1 MAALRDCSKDAVGEG
16 QYIRFRWRGCS
27 CNQALTLKEIFCES
41 QGEGVTMKAFSAFLD
56 LKRRKDWDCE
66 ISS

>member
-1 MAALRDCSKDAVGEG
+1 MQWEKVNISDFGG
-16 QYIRFRWRGCS
+16 GGCS

-41 QGEGVTMKAFSAFLD
+41 QGEGVTMKGFSAFLD
-56 LKRRKDWDCE
+56 LKRCKDWDCE